1 MNRKVIAISAAVL
14 IGLSGCSS
22 GVSEGDGITV
32 SEVTGSLTETE
43 ALVTETTAEVLS
55 ETTAVTTAETTEE
68 TTAEETMEIN
78 IWDRNRA
85 LYDSYAEKFL
95 EALSSGNGNA
105 ELGTEYE
112 FLNDLRISDY
122 SVDFV
127 EQNDWSATYNV
138 IVNVTESTD
147 DYIPMGES
155 VWHLVTCHGEC
166 GNVIEFYPK
175 KYYEIQT
182 EKMSEKVSTACRL
195 AYNTA
200 FIAEIFDTEET
211 PLDEWKPNEY
221 SWHYFYHAVD
231 LDFWNGVTRK
241 EFVDE
246 VKKVYGLDLTSGK
259 DYSKTD
265 EDALMRR
272 DCGHGGTWVDHR
284 ITDVSEENGEI
295 MVQLQVFGDY
305 TAFYPVKESKYFFAE
320 REDGTLY
327 LLRAEKVFDKGL
339 PVYVK
344 TV

>member
-1 MNRKVIAISAAVL
+1 MNKKATAILAAIQ
-14 IGLSGCSS
+14 IGFSGCSS
-22 GVSEGDGITV
+22 NASDGDGITV
-32 SEVTGSLTETE
+32 SEVSVSLTETQ
-43 ALVTETTAEVLS
+43 APVTETTTEAPTE
-55 ETTAVTTAETTEE
+55 TTAETTEE
-68 TTAEETMEIN
+68 TTTEETTEID
-78 IWDRNRA
+78 IWERNRESF
-85 LYDSYAEKFL
+85 DSYAEKFL
-95 EALSSGNGNA
+95 KALSSGNGNA
-105 ELGTEYE
+105 ELSTDYE
-112 FLNDLRISDY
+112 FLNNLRISDY
-122 SVDFV
+122 SIEFV

-138 IVNVTESTD
+138 TVHVTESTD
-147 DYIPMGES
+147 DYIPVGES

-175 KYYEIQT
+175 KYDEIQT
-182 EKMSEKVSTACRL
+182 KVTDEEDSKVSSACWL

-272 DCGHGGTWVDHR
+272 DCGHGSTWVDYR

-305 TAFYPVKESKYFFAE
+305 TAFYPVKESKYYFAE

>member
-1 MNRKVIAISAAVL
+1 MNRKAIAISAVIL
-14 IGLSGCSS
+14 MGFSGCSS
-22 GVSEGDGITV
+22 SVSEGDGITV
-32 SEVTGSLTETE
+32 SEVSVSLTETE
-43 ALVTETTAEVLS
+43 ATVTETTTEAPPE
-55 ETTAVTTAETTEE
+55 TTAETTEE
-68 TTAEETMEIN
+68 TTTEETTEIDA
-78 IWDRNRA
+78 WEWNRESF
-85 LYDSYAEKFL
+85 DSYAENFL
-95 EALSSGNGNA
+95 EALSSGNGNV
-105 ELGTEYE
+105 ELDTDYE
-112 FLNDLRISDY
+112 FLNDLRLSDY
-122 SVDFV
+122 SIEFV

-138 IVNVTESTD
+138 TVNVTESTD
-147 DYIPMGES
+147 DYIPVGES
-155 VWHLVTCHGEC
+155 VWHLVTANGEF
-166 GNVIEFYPK
+166 GYVMEFYPK

-182 EKMSEKVSTACRL
+182 EKMSEKVSSACRL

-211 PLDEWKPNEY
+211 PLDEWQPDGF
-221 SWHYFYHAVD
+221 SRHMFYHAVN

-272 DCGHGGTWVDHR
+272 DCGHGATWVDHR
-284 ITDVSEENGEI
+284 ITNVSEENGEI

-305 TAFYPVKESKYFFAE
+305 TAFYPVKESKYYFSE

>member
-1 MNRKVIAISAAVL
+1 MNKRAIAISVAVL
-14 IGLSGCSS
+14 IGFSGCSS
-22 GVSEGDGITV
+22 SVSEGDGITV
-32 SEVTGSLTETE
+32 SEVSVSLTETE
-43 ALVTETTAEVLS
+43 VTVTETTTETTAE
-55 ETTAVTTAETTEE
+55 TTIE
-68 TTAEETMEIN
+68 TTAEETTEIN

-95 EALSSGNGNA
+95 KALSSGNGNA
-105 ELGTEYE
+105 ELDTDYE
-112 FLNDLRISDY
+112 FLNDLRLSDY
-122 SVDFV
+122 SIEFV

-138 IVNVTESTD
+138 TVNVTESTD
-147 DYIPMGES
+147 DYIPVGES

-182 EKMSEKVSTACRL
+182 EKMSEKVSSACWL

-211 PLDEWKPNEY
+211 PLDEWQPDEF
-221 SWHYFYHAVD
+221 SWHWFYHATP
-231 LDFWNGVTRK
+231 LDYLNGVTPD
-241 EFVDE
+241 ELVAE
-246 VKKVYGLDLTSGK
+246 VKKVYGLDLTSVK
-259 DYSKTD
+259 DDLILD
-265 EDALMRR
+265 EDGFLPR
-272 DCGHGGTWVDHR
+272 DCGHGATWVDHR

-305 TAFYPVKESKYFFAE
+305 TAFYPVKESRYYFAE

>member
-1 MNRKVIAISAAVL
+1 MNRKAIAILAAVL
-14 IGLSGCSS
+14 IGFSGCSS
-22 GVSEGDGITV
+22 SVSEGDGITV
-32 SEVTGSLTETE
+32 SEVSVSLTETE
-43 ALVTETTAEVLS
+43 ATVAKTTTETTAE
-55 ETTAVTTAETTEE
+55 TTIE
-68 TTAEETMEIN
+68 TTAEETTEID
-78 IWDRNRA
+78 IWERNRESF
-85 LYDSYAEKFL
+85 DSYAEKFL

-105 ELGTEYE
+105 ELDTDYE
-112 FLNDLRISDY
+112 FLNDLRLSDY
-122 SVDFV
+122 SIEFV

-138 IVNVTESTD
+138 TVNVTESTD
-147 DYIPMGES
+147 DYIPVGES

-182 EKMSEKVSTACRL
+182 EKMSEKVSSACWL

-211 PLDEWKPNEY
+211 PLDEWQPNEY

-231 LDFWNGVTRK
+231 LDYLNGVTRK

-265 EDALMRR
+265 EDALMAR
-272 DCGHGGTWVDHR
+272 DCGHGATWVDHR

-305 TAFYPVKESKYFFAE
+305 TAFYPVKESRYYFAE

>member
-1 MNRKVIAISAAVL
+1 MNRKAIAILAAVL
-14 IGLSGCSS
+14 IGFSGCSS
-22 GVSEGDGITV
+22 SVSEGDGITV
-32 SEVTGSLTETE
+32 SEVSVSLTETE
-43 ALVTETTAEVLS
+43 ATVAETTTETTAE
-55 ETTAVTTAETTEE
+55 TTIE
-68 TTAEETMEIN
+68 TTAEETTEID

-95 EALSSGNGNA
+95 KALSSGNGNA
-105 ELGTEYE
+105 ELDTDYE

-122 SVDFV
+122 SIEFV

-138 IVNVTESTD
+138 TVNVTESTD
-147 DYIPMGES
+147 DYIPVGES
-155 VWHLVTCHGEC
+155 VWHLVTANGEF
-166 GNVIEFYPK
+166 GYVMEFYPK

-182 EKMSEKVSTACRL
+182 EKMSEKVSSACWL

-211 PLDEWKPNEY
+211 PLDEWKSDGF
-221 SWHYFYHAVD
+221 SWHMFYHAVD
-231 LDFWNGVTRK
+231 LDFGNGVTRK

-265 EDALMRR
+265 EDALMAR
-272 DCGHGGTWVDHR
+272 DCGHGATWVDHR

-305 TAFYPVKESKYFFAE
+305 TAFYPVKESRYYFAE

>member
-1 MNRKVIAISAAVL
+1 MNRKAIAILAAVL
-14 IGLSGCSS
+14 IGFSGCSS
-22 GVSEGDGITV
+22 SVSEGDGITV
-32 SEVTGSLTETE
+32 SEVSVSLTETE
-43 ALVTETTAEVLS
+43 ATVAETTTEAPS
-55 ETTAVTTAETTEE
+55 ETTAETTEE
-68 TTAEETMEIN
+68 TTTEETTEIDV
-78 IWDRNRA
+78 WERNRESF
-85 LYDSYAEKFL
+85 DSYAENFL

-105 ELGTEYE
+105 ELDTDYE

-122 SVDFV
+122 SIEFV
-127 EQNDWSATYNV
+127 EQNDWSAAYNV
-138 IVNVTESTD
+138 TVNVTESTD
-147 DYIPMGES
+147 DYIPVGES
-155 VWHLVTCHGEC
+155 VWHLVTANGEF
-166 GNVIEFYPK
+166 GYVMEFYPK

-182 EKMSEKVSTACRL
+182 EKMSEKVSSACWL

-211 PLDEWKPNEY
+211 PLDEWKSDGF
-221 SWHYFYHAVD
+221 SWHMFYHAVD
-231 LDFWNGVTRK
+231 LDFGNGVTRK

-265 EDALMRR
+265 EDALMAR

-284 ITDVSEENGEI
+284 ITNVSEENGEI

-305 TAFYPVKESKYFFAE
+305 TAFYPVKESRYYFAE

>member
-1 MNRKVIAISAAVL
+1 MNKKATAILAAIL
-14 IGLSGCSS
+14 IGFSGCSS
-22 GVSEGDGITV
+22 SVSEGEQITV
-32 SEVTGSLTETE
+32 SEVTVSLTETQ
-43 ALVTETTAEVLS
+43 APITETTTEAPP
-55 ETTAVTTAETTEE
+55 ETTSEISTEE
-68 TTAEETMEIN
+68 TTEIN

-95 EALSSGNGNA
+95 KALSSGNGNA
-105 ELGTEYE
+105 ELGTDYE

-122 SVDFV
+122 SIEFV

-138 IVNVTESTD
+138 TVNVTESTD
-147 DYIPMGES
+147 DYIPVGES

-175 KYYEIQT
+175 KYYEIQN

-211 PLDEWKPNEY
+211 PLDEWKSDGF
-221 SWHYFYHAVD
+221 SWHMFYHAVD

-272 DCGHGGTWVDHR
+272 DCGHGATWVDHR

-305 TAFYPVKESKYFFAE
+305 TAFYPVKESRYFFAE
-320 REDGTLY
+320 KEDGTLY

-339 PVYVK
+339 PVVVK

>member
-1 MNRKVIAISAAVL
+1 MNKKVIAIAAVL

-22 GVSEGDGITV
+22 SVSEGDGITV
-32 SEVTGSLTETE
+32 SEVTVSLTETQ
-43 ALVTETTAEVLS
+43 APVTETTTEAPS
-55 ETTAVTTAETTEE
+55 ETTAETTEE
-68 TTAEETMEIN
+68 TTTEETTEIN
-78 IWDRNRA
+78 IWERNRESF
-85 LYDSYAEKFL
+85 DSYAEKFL

-105 ELGTEYE
+105 ELGTDYE

-122 SVDFV
+122 SVEFV
-127 EQNDWSATYNV
+127 EQNGWSATYNV
-138 IVNVTESTD
+138 TVNVTESTD

-155 VWHLVTCHGEC
+155 VWHLVTGYGEF
-166 GNVIEFYPK
+166 GYVKEFYPK
-175 KYYEIQT
+175 KYYET
-182 EKMSEKVSTACRL
+182 LTKVTSEEDSKVSSACWL

-211 PLDEWKPNEY
+211 PLDEWK
-221 SWHYFYHAVD
+221 SDGFSRHMFYHAVD

-265 EDALMRR
+265 EDALMPR
-272 DCGHGGTWVDHR
+272 DCGHGATWVDHR

-344 TV
+344 TI

>member
-1 MNRKVIAISAAVL
+1 MNKKAIAILAAVL
-14 IGLSGCSS
+14 FGFSGCSS
-22 GVSEGDGITV
+22 NASEGEQITV
-32 SEVTGSLTETE
+32 SEVTVSLTETE
-43 ALVTETTAEVLS
+43 APVTETTTEAPTE
-55 ETTAVTTAETTEE
+55 TTAETTEE
-68 TTAEETMEIN
+68 TTTEETTEIN

-95 EALSSGNGNA
+95 EALSSGNGNV
-105 ELGTEYE
+105 ELDTDYE

-122 SVDFV
+122 SIEFV
-127 EQNDWSATYNV
+127 EQNNWSAAYNV
-138 IVNVTESTD
+138 TVNVTESTD
-147 DYIPMGES
+147 DYIPVGES

-182 EKMSEKVSTACRL
+182 EKMSEKFSTACRL

-211 PLDEWKPNEY
+211 PLDEWKPNEW
-221 SWHYFYHAVD
+221 SWHWFYHATP
-231 LDFWNGVTRK
+231 LDYLNGVTPD
-241 EFVDE
+241 ELVAE
-246 VKKVYGLDLTSGK
+246 VKKVYGLDLLSVK
-259 DYSKTD
+259 DDLGLD
-265 EDALMRR
+265 EDGFLPRV
-272 DCGHGGTWVDHR
+272 CGHGATWADHR

-305 TAFYPVKESKYFFAE
+305 TAFYPVKESRYYFAE

>member
-1 MNRKVIAISAAVL
+1 MGI
-14 IGLSGCSS
+14 SGCSS
-22 GVSEGDGITV
+22 SVSEDEQITV

-55 ETTAVTTAETTEE
+55 ETTAVTTTEITEEMTTEE
-68 TTAEETMEIN
+68 TTEIN
-78 IWDRNRA
+78 IWDRNRVSF
-85 LYDSYAEKFL
+85 DSYAEQFL
-95 EALSSGNGNA
+95 KALSSGNGNA
-105 ELGTEYE
+105 ELGTDYE

-122 SVDFV
+122 SVEFV

-138 IVNVTESTD
+138 TVNVTESTD

-155 VWHLVTCHGEC
+155 VWHLVTGYGEF
-166 GNVIEFYPK
+166 GYVKEFYPK
-175 KYYEIQT
+175 KYYET
-182 EKMSEKVSTACRL
+182 LTKVASEEYSKVSSACWL

-211 PLDEWKPNEY
+211 PLDEWQPNEF
-221 SWHYFYHAVD
+221 SWHWFYHATP
-231 LDFWNGVTRK
+231 LDYLNGVTPD
-241 EFVDE
+241 ELVAE
-246 VKKVYGLDLTSGK
+246 VKKVYGLDLTSVK
-259 DYSKTD
+259 DGLILD
-265 EDALMRR
+265 EDGFLPR

-284 ITDVSEENGEI
+284 TTNVSEENGEI

-305 TAFYPVKESKYFFAE
+305 AAFYPVKESRYYFAE

-344 TV
+344 TI